1 MSFFD
6 AIPRSRVTNY
16 NENFIVGAT
25 SCPGVTSTESS
36 LVTPSKKEFGMQIVM
51 IPTSQLQVH
60 EEYATLFPPLTEL
73 ERELLKSSIQEA
85 GIHDALR
92 VERLSTD
99 ETTVRPYLV
108 LAGHHRLSIAKEL
121 KITEVPCI
129 IVTTLESKVA
139 ALFDNLHRRQLPDG
153 LLQQMQSEERRYRAT
168 LRERLIPEILD
179 VLPILPP
186 EIQLQ
191 LTQSSQ
197 DYQRDF
203 IAKWL
208 AQVQHIQSHCPSD
221 KMPEDSVAP
230 DTDTAK
236 TSTRAAQKQLI
247 RKMRH
252 VTKEHEQRIAQQTKE
267 LEQLQGHNVSLSR
280 QLKTQA
286 DDNVTLR
293 EQLESLQ
300 RQVTSQDLDHK
311 AEQILR
317 LPHKRCPENLTIEEV
332 GPLVTGLMHTRTT
345 AELLLAYAR
354 CTVAPS
360 TPAQATL
367 LEHISLTIK
376 ALEQLKQILAR
387 PAGSIHNITRTVLA
401 VHGEHS
407 TDN

>member
-1 MSFFD
+1 
-6 AIPRSRVTNY
+6 
-16 NENFIVGAT
+16 
-25 SCPGVTSTESS
+25 
-36 LVTPSKKEFGMQIVM
+36 MQIVM

-73 ERELLKSSIQEA
+73 EREILKSSIQEV

-99 ETTVRPYLV
+99 DSSVQPYVV

-208 AQVQHIQSHCPSD
+208 AQVQHVQSHCPSAN
-221 KMPEDSVAP
+221 MSEDSVAP
-230 DTDTAK
+230 DTDTTKA
-236 TSTRAAQKQLI
+236 STPAAQKQLI
-247 RKMRH
+247 RKMRQ
-252 VTKEHEQRIAQQTKE
+252 VTKEHERRITQQTKELDKLQRHNASLQKQLLCRMQHMTKDCERRIAQHTKE

-280 QLKTQA
+280 QLRIQA

-293 EQLESLQ
+293 ERLESLQ

-317 LPHKRCPENLTIEEV
+317 LPHKRHPHTLTTDEV
-332 GPLVTGLMHTRTT
+332 GPLVTGLTHTRTT

-360 TPAQATL
+360 TPAQASL
-367 LEHISLTIK
+367 LEHVSLTIQ
-376 ALEQLKQILAR
+376 ALEQLQQLLAR
-387 PAGSIHNITRTVLA
+387 PTGSMHRITRGVLE
-401 VHGEHS
+401 VHGGHS
-407 TDN
+407 TDS